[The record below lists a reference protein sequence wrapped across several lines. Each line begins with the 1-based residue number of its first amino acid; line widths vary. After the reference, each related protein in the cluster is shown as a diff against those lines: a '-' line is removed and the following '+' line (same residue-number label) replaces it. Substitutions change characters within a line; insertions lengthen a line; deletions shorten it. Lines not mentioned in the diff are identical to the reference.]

1 MPDTLHPSIVRL
13 HPQDEQYV
21 LLIRY
26 GATLARV
33 NHPRAFFIGVPG
45 KTPGL
50 LTVTLHTY
58 EINLQGY
65 WTFVQRTVHLHA
77 SELIITY
84 NIIGPSTVF
93 AARDPDNSLR
103 ANMLTTVRVTLF
115 IRLPSSMLSLATLV
129 HDTPRSNGGLQ
140 RLITLDVYPFAIW
153 LAFLIWIYASSE

>member
-77 SELIITY
+77 SEPIDSY
-84 NIIGPSTVF
+84 DIIGPSALSLLLRTLG
-93 AARDPDNSLR
+93 APDPDNSLC
-103 ANMLTTVRVTLF
+103 APDDFHFNIPADL
-115 IRLPSSMLSLATLV
+115 
-129 HDTPRSNGGLQ
+129 RSQN
-140 RLITLDVYPFAIW
+140 
-153 LAFLIWIYASSE
+153 